1 MFLFGKTY
9 FLLDKMRA
17 KVFLLFLVFVVVSV
31 IFANEVFAQTSDCC
45 ICQTLLGNSCMR
57 KIVCPAIFGLCGN
70 DCPCPGTSSTTTTAE
85 SRQCTQQGGSCKTKC
100 EANERFVGYY
110 SECYIYY
117 LGMQLSCCVPTASTT
132 TTSSIP
138 ADSCCCETSQGFGCM
153 LRSTCTSQG
162 RCASDSCQPCPPV
175 STTSSIPSGNCC
187 CATSN
192 LGNVCASISECGN
205 GAGCLTGAIQCNRLD
220 PCSSDES
227 TTTSTSGSTTTS
239 TSGATCDQNTACTQD
254 GSLNDPQCCTDFP
267 MCVDKRCCKPGDYTA
282 EGHPEQCCYGLK
294 SDGVHCAA
302 QPCANQNPSTYG
314 NRICRSDASI
324 DNCNWPSAT
333 ENVIKRE
340 ISNGMWEVN
349 FTSSSA
355 TNVNVFVVYGRV
367 IGISQPDW
375 KPASYLKPAAC
386 PEDSYELVCN
396 PQLLGTHNY
405 CSFRLP
411 PNPMIVDLPNPSIVT
426 VSNPARA
433 IMPLS
438 LSRTTHTALITIN
451 ITEEARRRGIPAVLY
466 YQFYKNLTGGNY
478 YSGCVPGT
486 ACSVNDCGG
495 IYTGC
500 SYDTIGIREMLCVR
514 TQTSNTPQLLPACW
528 HSPWESQLWDRMNL
542 TYATTSATIP
552 LSCSVCYAGSK
563 CNCTVNGCSAGTW
576 TVRNTT
582 YPPAM
587 ETRTSN
593 IPPATIEFTPTASG
607 SLEVTAS
614 CSNPQQT
621 NKTTVD
627 VRGVTNMLTCPSSCY
642 VGKEC
647 ECQISGC
654 NNGNFIVMNGS
665 ITVKTFT
672 FPPVTSSIK
681 FIHNSTG
688 MLTVTGACSEPQK
701 GPITVNVSI
710 ISSNVTSSTTTS
722 STSSTTT
729 TIELKEC
736 PQNECCV
743 SRSGYEDKSCPEGQT
758 CKGNKCQGGEG
769 GGMLSIAILVIAVLV
784 GVYFLYFFVLKKR
797 TKLTYDTLY
806 RKWPAKP
813 RRY

>member
-17 KVFLLFLVFVVVSV
+17 KVFLLFLVLVVVSAV
-31 IFANEVFAQTSDCC
+31 FTNEVFAQTSNCC
-45 ICQTLLGNSCMR
+45 ICQTLVGNSCMQ
-57 KIVCPAIFGLCGN
+57 KSSCPYYFGVCGN
-70 DCPCPGTSSTTTTAE
+70 DCPCPGTSSSTTTTQSSCA
-85 SRQCTQQGGSCKTKC
+85 QHGGTCKMKC
-100 EANERFVGYY
+100 ETNENFVGYY
-110 SECYIYY
+110 SDCYIVYM
-117 LGMQLSCCVPTASTT
+117 GIQLSCCVPVSS

-138 ADSCCCETSQGFGCM
+138 AGSCCCSTPQGYGCM
-153 LRSTCTSQG
+153 QKTTCEGGGMS
-162 RCASDSCQPCPPV
+162 CVSDSCQPCPPTG
-175 STTSSIPSGNCC
+175 TTSSTPVSGNCC
-187 CATSN
+187 CNTNQGGICLA
-192 LGNVCASISECGN
+192 ISDCTVSTPGDACQ
-205 GAGCLTGAIQCNRLD
+205 GGAIQCTVGSA
-220 PCSSDES
+220 CSSN
-227 TTTSTSGSTTTS
+227 GSTTSSTGTTS
-239 TSGATCDQNTACTQD
+239 STPTCDQNTACTQD

-267 MCVDKRCCKPGDYTA
+267 LCIDKRCCKPENYDAT
-282 EGHPEQCCYGLK
+282 GHPEQCCYGLK

-302 QPCANQNPSTYG
+302 QPCANQMNSAYG

-405 CSFRLP
+405 CSFKLP

-438 LSRTTHTALITIN
+438 LSSTTHTALITIN

-478 YSGCVPGT
+478 YSGCIPGT

-542 TYATTSATIP
+542 TSNATTSATIP
-552 LSCSVCYAGSK
+552 LNCSVCYAGSK

-593 IPPATIEFTPTASG
+593 IPPATIEFTPTAAG
-607 SLEVTAS
+607 SLEVNAS

-621 NKTTVD
+621 NKTTVE

-642 VGKEC
+642 AGKEC

-672 FPPVTSSIK
+672 FPPVMSSIK

-688 MLTVTGACSEPQK
+688 MLTVTGACIDPQK

-729 TIELKEC
+729 TTELKEC
-736 PQNECCV
+736 PTNECCV

-758 CKGNKCQGGEG
+758 CKDNKCQGGEG
-769 GGMLSIAILVIAVLV
+769 GGMLSIAILVITVLV

-797 TKLTYDTLY
+797 TKLTYDMLY
-806 RKWPAKP
+806 RRWPAKP